1 MRNWLICLLATLSLL
16 VPMSI
21 GVWAQGSGVIEGQV
35 LNATP
40 GGATV
45 ENVTITL
52 WILDGQ
58 EQKVLQEETTD
69 GEGKFRFQGLDTE
82 GYSYQL
88 QVDHQGVSYWSDV
101 ATFSEGEDTLSIP
114 VTVYDTTTDDADL
127 WVEKAH
133 LILDFQA
140 GTILLQE
147 VQILLN
153 NGNKTYVSPGGE
165 GGETIHFPLPQ
176 GAANLQLMKG
186 MMACCVAQT
195 EKGFAYTRPVFPGV
209 QEFFFS
215 YELPYQSPS
224 YTLSKEIAYP
234 TSSLD
239 VLVADVG
246 VEVTAPGLT
255 AQEPLSLQGRRYL
268 HLTGQGLTPADGL
281 TLVFN
286 NLPVE
291 TRPAEPATTASA
303 PGVLAKVV
311 MGLGTVAVL
320 LALAYPFLKRR
331 HGEES

>member
-1 MRNWLICLLATLSLL
+1 
-16 VPMSI
+16 
-21 GVWAQGSGVIEGQV
+21 
-35 LNATP
+35 
-40 GGATV
+40 
-45 ENVTITL
+45 
-52 WILDGQ
+52 
-58 EQKVLQEETTD
+58 
-69 GEGKFRFQGLDTE
+69 
-82 GYSYQL
+82 
-88 QVDHQGVSYWSDV
+88 V

-331 HGEES
+331 KALTSRWRRVSSSPSWGPMEQAKRPCSASWPRCSSPPVGWCASPAWIWLPAAPRSGGG